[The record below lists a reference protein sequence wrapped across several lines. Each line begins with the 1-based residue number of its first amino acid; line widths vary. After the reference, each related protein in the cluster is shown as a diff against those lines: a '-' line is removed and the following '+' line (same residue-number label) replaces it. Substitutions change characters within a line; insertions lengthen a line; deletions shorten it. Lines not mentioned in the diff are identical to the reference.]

1 MFGLIYRN
9 IIEDILLLKFFVD
22 FKSLILNVIKT
33 FEQYESIKLKVVKM
47 LELVR

>member
-9 IIEDILLLKFFVD
+9 IIEGLLLLKFFVD